1 MGCHKKT
8 PIPRFILAN
17 KNSIA
22 ASALILATLTGSP
35 VLAANVAPPPK
46 LAASGKI
53 IYCSDISSPPL
64 EYYNTKSKPVGSDIE
79 IGDAIAGE
87 MGLRPVWK
95 NIPFSGII
103 PALLAGHCDAI
114 ISQLFDK
121 PARRKV
127 IDMVDYMY
135 SSEALLVKRGHDHG
149 IRGLADLSGLKVAV
163 ENGTTIA
170 DILHKQNKVFQKIG
184 KKPMDIIV
192 FPTDTDAL
200 QELVTGQVDAYGTT
214 LETGA
219 YYIKTHPA
227 TFAVAGKP
235 FHKILTGVGVR
246 KDNAELAKAIQKAID
261 NLHKTGKYNKI
272 LKKWGISGDNLEQ
285 SVLQ

>member
-1 MGCHKKT
+1 MGYIAQT
-8 PIPRFILAN
+8 SIQRLIPSTKRSLEIATFILAVLV
-17 KNSIA
+17 A
-22 ASALILATLTGSP
+22 PPA
-35 VLAANVAPPPK
+35 LAANVAPPPK
-46 LAASGKI
+46 IAATGKI
-53 IYCSDISSPPL
+53 VYCSDISSPPL
-64 EYYNTKSKPVGSDIE
+64 EYYNTNSQPVGSDIE
-79 IGDAIAGE
+79 IGNAIAEE
-87 MGLRPVWK
+87 MGLKPVWK

-121 PARRKV
+121 PERRKV

-135 SSEALLVKRGHDHG
+135 SSEALLVKKGHSHG
-149 IRGLADLSGLKVAV
+149 IHGLADLSGMKVAV

-170 DILHKQNKVFQKIG
+170 DLLQKQNKFFEKSG
-184 KKPMDIIV
+184 KRPMDIIV

-200 QELVTGQVDAYGTT
+200 QQLVTGQVDAYGTT

-219 YYIKTHPA
+219 YYIKTHPR

-246 KDNAELAKAIQKAID
+246 KDDPALAHAIQKAVD
-261 NLHKTGKYNKI
+261 HLRTNGTYDRI
-272 LKKWGISGDNLEQ
+272 LKKWGISGD
-285 SVLQ
+285 SLQHGAS